1 MKGAAAP
8 FLFLDFLLLQ
18 LILNFKKF
26 PMKLHFRELG
36 SGQPMII
43 LHGLFGF
50 SDNWQTHAK
59 KFAEYYR
66 VILVDLRNHGHSD
79 WSDEFS
85 YDLMVEDLKELC
97 DDLQLKNILLIGHS
111 MGGKVAM
118 LFAQKHKEILD
129 KLVVVDIG
137 VKAYPMHHQHI
148 LAGMHAINLETIK
161 VRSEAEAILKQYIDS
176 DGVRQFLLK
185 NLYWKEKGQL
195 AWRMNL
201 SVLEREMENI
211 LSVLP
216 EKEVMLPTLFIRGE
230 LSNYILDE
238 DIEQLED
245 QFPDS
250 EIVTIKNAG
259 HWVHAEAPEEFVDS
273 VLGFCLR

>member
-1 MKGAAAP
+1 
-8 FLFLDFLLLQ
+8 
-18 LILNFKKF
+18 
-26 PMKLHFRELG
+26 MKLHFRELG
-36 SGQPMII
+36 EGQPMVI

-59 KFAEYYR
+59 KLAEFYR
-66 VILVDLRNHGHSD
+66 VILVDLRNHGHSE
-79 WSDEFS
+79 WSNDFS
-85 YDLMVEDLKELC
+85 YDLMAEDIKELF
-97 DDLQLKNILLIGHS
+97 DDLGLRKVILIGHS

-118 LFAQKHKEILD
+118 LFAQKYDEYLE

-148 LAGMHAINLETIK
+148 LAGMHAIDLEKIK
-161 VRSEAEAILKQYIDS
+161 VRSEAEAILKEHIDS

-211 LSVLP
+211 LSALP

-238 DIEQLED
+238 DFDQIEEM
-245 QFPDS
+245 FPDS
-250 EIVTIKNAG
+250 DLITINGAG
-259 HWVHAEAPEEFVDS
+259 HWVHAEAPDEFMDA